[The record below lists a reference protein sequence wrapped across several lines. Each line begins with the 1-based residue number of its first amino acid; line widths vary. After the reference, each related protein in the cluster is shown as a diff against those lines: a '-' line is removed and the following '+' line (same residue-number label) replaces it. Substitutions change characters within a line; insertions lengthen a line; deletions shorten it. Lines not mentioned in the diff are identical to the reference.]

1 MRNST
6 VFILIVVAVVAM
18 AFGGWIS
25 FNDSGEKASVTIH
38 KEKIKQDTESAV
50 EQGEKL
56 VNKATSKSK
65 ELIDQGDQGEPAS
78 ENASATEETEPATS
92 P

>member
-6 VFILIVVAVVAM
+6 VIILIIVAVVAM

-25 FNDSGEKASVTIH
+25 FNDSGEKSSVTIH

-65 ELIDQGDQGEPAS
+65 ELIDQETQGEPAS
-78 ENASATEETEPATS
+78 ENATDIE
-92 P
+92 